1 MNAGSMETL
10 IMAARS
16 TDERDDR
23 SAAQYDRVNGGG
35 HSRAGNLLTRR
46 AALCAGLSIPCW
58 LSRIFSKTAPRSVAP
73 TPEQEGVIFR
83 DVTSPAGIRFKHT
96 SAATG
101 QKYLVETMGSG
112 CAFFDYDNDGYLDI
126 YLVNGA
132 PLPGF
137 TPRQRISN
145 ALYRNNKDGTFTD
158 VTATA
163 HVDGGGIYG
172 MGVAVGDYNND
183 GNEDLYVTGFGRSIL
198 YHNNGDGTFTDVTEA
213 AGVGNGAQWAVS
225 AAFLDYDNDGR
236 LDLFVSNYLD
246 YTLLNNVQCGAR
258 DKGLRSYCHP
268 ANYRGTRNKLYH
280 NNGDGTFT
288 DVSEKSGIALAE
300 GKGMGVVAA
309 DLDGDGFVDIFVSND
324 TVPNF
329 LYHNNGDGTFN
340 EVGAFSGV
348 AYSLDGQA
356 KSGMGV
362 DVGDFDGDGKPDLL
376 LTALSQ
382 YGASLYRND
391 GDGLFTDVASQIGLT
406 EPTFLLGGWGVKFL
420 DYDNDGDQD
429 IFITNSHV
437 MDDIASYSDALTYK
451 QPDLLLENRGG
462 HFVDATNRQPALTE
476 PRVGR
481 GLAFGDFDND
491 GDMDILVSNNNGPPS
506 LLRNDFGNR
515 NHWVKFKLV
524 GTKSNRNGVGAK
536 VTVVAGDL
544 VQTDQVKGGGSY
556 LSAHDPRLH
565 FGLGK
570 RETIDSVEIHWP
582 SGRIQRLTGVKPDRI
597 LIVQES

>member
-1 MNAGSMETL
+1 M
-10 IMAARS
+10 RS
-16 TDERDDR
+16 CERAQTAVNFRVDR
-23 SAAQYDRVNGGG
+23 SAAQHDTVSGGG
-35 HSRAGNLLTRR
+35 HARAGNLLTRR
-46 AALCAGLSIPCW
+46 AALCASLSLPCC
-58 LSRIFSKTAPRSVAP
+58 LSQIFSKAALRSVASKL
-73 TPEQEGVIFR
+73 EEEGVMFR

-112 CAFFDYDNDGYLDI
+112 CAFLDYNNDGYLDI

-137 TPRQRISN
+137 TSRQRISN

-158 VTATA
+158 VTASA

-172 MGVAVGDYNND
+172 MGVAVGDYDND
-183 GNEDLYVTGFGRSIL
+183 GNEDIYVTGFGRSIL
-198 YHNNGDGTFTDVTEA
+198 YHNNGDGTFTDVTET
-213 AGVGNGAQWAVS
+213 AGVGNGGQWAVS

-246 YTLLNNVQCGAR
+246 YKLSNNVQCGAR
-258 DKGLRSYCHP
+258 GKGLRSYCHP

-280 NNGDGTFT
+280 NNSDGTFT
-288 DVSEKSGIALAE
+288 DVSDKSGIAGAE

-309 DLDGDGFVDIFVSND
+309 DVDGDGFVDIFVSND

-329 LYHNNGDGTFN
+329 LYHNNGDGTFK

-348 AYSLDGQA
+348 AYSQDGQA

-362 DVGDFDGDGKPDLL
+362 DVGDFNGDGKPDLL

-382 YGASLYRND
+382 YGATLYRND
-391 GDGLFTDVASQIGLT
+391 GDGLFTDVTSQIGLT

-420 DYDNDGDQD
+420 DYDNAGDQD

-437 MDDIASYSDALTYK
+437 MDDIASYSDALTYQ

-462 HFVDATNRQPALTE
+462 NFVDATKRQPALME

-481 GLAFGDFDND
+481 GLALGDFDND
-491 GDMDILVSNNNGPPS
+491 GDMDILISNNNGPPT
-506 LLRNDFGNR
+506 LLRNDGGNR

-536 VTVVAGDL
+536 VTVIAGDL
-544 VQTDQVKGGGSY
+544 IQTDQVKGGGSY

-570 RETIDSVEIHWP
+570 REIIDSVEILWP
-582 SGRIQRLTGVKPDRI
+582 SGRMQRLAGLKPNRI
-597 LIVQES
+597 LVVQEP